1 MEAGFPS
8 STNPPRVAERKVA
21 RVVIGMLDPDDR
33 ISGRGQRALRKAGI
47 ATELF
52 DHDLMTEIEEL
63 NRDFIREK
71 EANADQTK
79 PALTQAD
86 KNAAKVRKYI
96 RARAQVSENGNNW
109 GAMGA
114 EIVEVNDDNVVTLF
128 VASSMQSTTAFAV
141 YVHCDDLQIL
151 EVPTGSCP
159 VRIRVLKRYGE
170 TVQLGEIK
178 RWEDRNNPTP
188 AQSPV
193 EKGPIAYHATYVKV
207 GTAETRELRVYAAK
221 DGSNYFVL
229 ESTPDGTF
237 YGNNA
242 DISKR
247 FMALQVEYEAL
258 GFTRRQ
264 SGTGASTHRLFI
276 K

>member
-1 MEAGFPS
+1 
-8 STNPPRVAERKVA
+8 
-21 RVVIGMLDPDDR
+21 
-33 ISGRGQRALRKAGI
+33 
-47 ATELF
+47 
-52 DHDLMTEIEEL
+52 
-63 NRDFIREK
+63 
-71 EANADQTK
+71 
-79 PALTQAD
+79 
-86 KNAAKVRKYI
+86 
-96 RARAQVSENGNNW
+96 
-109 GAMGA
+109 
-114 EIVEVNDDNVVTLF
+114 
-128 VASSMQSTTAFAV
+128 
-141 YVHCDDLQIL
+141 
-151 EVPTGSCP
+151 
-159 VRIRVLKRYGE
+159 
-170 TVQLGEIK
+170 
-178 RWEDRNNPTP
+178 
-188 AQSPV
+188 
-193 EKGPIAYHATYVKV
+193 VKV